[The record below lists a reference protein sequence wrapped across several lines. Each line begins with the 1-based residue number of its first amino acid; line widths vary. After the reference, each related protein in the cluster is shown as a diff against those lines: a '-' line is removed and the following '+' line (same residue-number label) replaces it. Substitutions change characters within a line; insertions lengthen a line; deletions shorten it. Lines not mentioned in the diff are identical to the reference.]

1 MLEENLGEFAGKW
14 KFGSSSKE
22 VASFPKVKRYH
33 LRASLSYPRKY
44 LTAQWRIQELRSV
57 PAGPLIEFVV
67 RILTKCLEFLGKNF
81 NTGQGPY
88 NFCGR
93 LFNP

>member
-44 LTAQWRIQELRSV
+44 LTAQ
-57 PAGPLIEFVV
+57 
-67 RILTKCLEFLGKNF
+67 
-81 NTGQGPY
+81 
-88 NFCGR
+88 
-93 LFNP
+93 